1 MEERWIQKFE
11 NFIQSLKERGYDKA
25 LLKFVIN
32 DLNKYTDKEKALKE
46 AQKISENNN
55 VLLYVILSNGD
66 YFIDENNLV
75 RVWETLIATFE
86 NGKKIKS

>member
-1 MEERWIQKFE
+1 M
-11 NFIQSLKERGYDKA
+11 
-25 LLKFVIN
+25 
-32 DLNKYTDKEKALKE
+32 DLIKYTDKEKALKE

-55 VLLYVILSNGD
+55 VLLYVILSNGE

>member
-1 MEERWIQKFE
+1 M
-11 NFIQSLKERGYDKA
+11 
-25 LLKFVIN
+25 
-32 DLNKYTDKEKALKE
+32 DLIKYTDKEKALKE
-46 AQKISENNN
+46 SQKISENNN

>member
-1 MEERWIQKFE
+1 M
-11 NFIQSLKERGYDKA
+11 
-25 LLKFVIN
+25 
-32 DLNKYTDKEKALKE
+32 DLIKYTDKEKALKE

-86 NGKKIKS
+86 NGKRIKS

>member
-1 MEERWIQKFE
+1 M
-11 NFIQSLKERGYDKA
+11 
-25 LLKFVIN
+25 
-32 DLNKYTDKEKALKE
+32 DLIKYTDKEKALKE

-55 VLLYVILSNGD
+55 VLLYVILSNGE

-86 NGKKIKS
+86 NGKKD

>member
-1 MEERWIQKFE
+1 M
-11 NFIQSLKERGYDKA
+11 
-25 LLKFVIN
+25 
-32 DLNKYTDKEKALKE
+32 DLIKYTDKEKALKE

>member
-1 MEERWIQKFE
+1 M
-11 NFIQSLKERGYDKA
+11 
-25 LLKFVIN
+25 
-32 DLNKYTDKEKALKE
+32 DLIKYTDKEKALKE
-46 AQKISENNN
+46 AQKISEKNN
-55 VLLYVILSNGD
+55 VLLYVILSNGE

>member
-1 MEERWIQKFE
+1 MM
-11 NFIQSLKERGYDKA
+11 
-25 LLKFVIN
+25 
-32 DLNKYTDKEKALKE
+32 DLIKYTDKEKALKE

-55 VLLYVILSNGD
+55 VLLYVILSNGE

>member
-1 MEERWIQKFE
+1 M
-11 NFIQSLKERGYDKA
+11 
-25 LLKFVIN
+25 
-32 DLNKYTDKEKALKE
+32 DLIKYTDKEKALKE
-46 AQKISENNN
+46 TQKNSENNN
-55 VLLYVILSNGD
+55 VLLYVILSNGE

>member
-1 MEERWIQKFE
+1 M
-11 NFIQSLKERGYDKA
+11 
-25 LLKFVIN
+25 
-32 DLNKYTDKEKALKE
+32 DLIKYSDKEMALKE
-46 AQKISENNN
+46 AKRISENEK
-55 VLLYVILSNGD
+55 VLLYVILSNGE